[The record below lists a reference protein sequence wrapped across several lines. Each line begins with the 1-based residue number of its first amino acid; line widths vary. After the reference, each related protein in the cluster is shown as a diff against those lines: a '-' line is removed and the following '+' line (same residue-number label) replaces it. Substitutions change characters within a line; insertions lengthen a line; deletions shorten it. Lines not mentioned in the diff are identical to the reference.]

1 MAPRDLLL
9 ALAVMVVWGVNF
21 MAIKWGVAEVPPLLL
36 TALRYVVAVL
46 PAIFFVRRPQVALG
60 VLVAYGLFIGVGQF
74 GFLFTAIHL
83 GMPAGLASL
92 VLQLQSFFTIGL
104 AIAFLGERPRGTQLA
119 GAAVAL
125 CGIGLIALGKL
136 DGAALWP
143 LAMTVVAALGWAISN
158 LIVKQAGRID
168 MLAFVVWSGL
178 VPILPLLA
186 LSLVIEGPGAV
197 PYTLAHLTWLGF
209 GSLLFVGWVSTVFG
223 YGAWSALLG
232 RYPASLVAPFTLLV
246 PVVGL
251 AGGQLLL
258 GETMR
263 GLDWA
268 GSVLVFAGLLVNV
281 FGARLLAGRPP
292 SRGG

>member
-1 MAPRDLLL
+1 MTPRDLLL
-9 ALAVMVVWGVNF
+9 TLAVIVVWGVNF
-21 MAIKWGVAEVPPLLL
+21 MAIKWGVAEIPPLLM

-46 PAIFFVRRPQVALG
+46 PAIFFVRRPRVALS

-74 GFLFTAIHL
+74 GLLFTAIHL

-104 AIAFLGERPRGTQLA
+104 AVGVLGERPQGMQLA

-125 CGIGLIALGKL
+125 GGIGLIALGKL

-143 LAMTVVAALGWAISN
+143 LAMTVGAALGWAVSN
-158 LIVKQAGRID
+158 IVVKKAGAVD
-168 MLAFVVWSGL
+168 MLSFVVWSGL
-178 VPILPLLA
+178 VPILPLLV

-197 PYTLAHLTWLGF
+197 PYALNHVTWLGV

-232 RYPASLVAPFTLLV
+232 RYPASLVAPFTLLI

-251 AGGQLLL
+251 ASGQLVL
-258 GETMR
+258 GETMG

-268 GSVLVFAGLLVNV
+268 GSALVFVGLLVNV
-281 FGARLLAGRPP
+281 FGPRL
-292 SRGG
+292 RGA

>member
-1 MAPRDLLL
+1 
-9 ALAVMVVWGVNF
+9 
-21 MAIKWGVAEVPPLLL
+21 
-36 TALRYVVAVL
+36 
-46 PAIFFVRRPQVALG
+46 
-60 VLVAYGLFIGVGQF
+60 
-74 GFLFTAIHL
+74 
-83 GMPAGLASL
+83 
-92 VLQLQSFFTIGL
+92 
-104 AIAFLGERPRGTQLA
+104 
-119 GAAVAL
+119 
-125 CGIGLIALGKL
+125 
-136 DGAALWP
+136 
-143 LAMTVVAALGWAISN
+143 
-158 LIVKQAGRID
+158 

-197 PYTLAHLTWLGF
+197 PDALAHLTWLGF